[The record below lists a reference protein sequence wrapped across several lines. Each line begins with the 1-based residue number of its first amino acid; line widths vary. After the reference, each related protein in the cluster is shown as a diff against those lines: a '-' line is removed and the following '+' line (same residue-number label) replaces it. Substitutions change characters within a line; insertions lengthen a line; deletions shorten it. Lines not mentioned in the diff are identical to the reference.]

1 MTSFDDLHARRLA
14 SWAQTSERRIP
25 DAEAA
30 ARLIERIG
38 LATLF
43 PASPELPNLFHAY
56 TGDPEARSESAW
68 DSPAGHVYGWRWDLG
83 RAGAAFYTTVV
94 RDRPTWISWALLPA
108 VLRLGADL
116 RPPQE
121 LHERGELSAD
131 ALRLAR
137 ALATAGGV
145 LTTGDLRQAAGFP
158 TGKAQRAAYLK
169 AVLELDSR
177 MLLAKVFSPEDTEMR
192 HALVA
197 VRHPDAVTA
206 ASGLST
212 DEALDRLLDVYL
224 PHAIYAVP
232 AVLAKHLRL
241 PLAPLRAGL
250 ERLVARGAAE
260 PITLPGHREL
270 CYAWAG

>member
-1 MTSFDDLHARRLA
+1 MTLFGDLHARRLA
-14 SWAQTSERRIP
+14 SWGQTPERRIP

-30 ARLIERIG
+30 ARLIERVG

-56 TGDPEARSESAW
+56 TGDPEARTESAW
-68 DSPAGHVYGWRWDLG
+68 DSPAVHVYGWRWDLG
-83 RAGAAFYTTVV
+83 RAEAAFYTTVV

-108 VLRLGADL
+108 VLRLRADL

-121 LHERGELSAD
+121 LYERGELSAD

-145 LTTGDLRQAAGFP
+145 LTTGDLRRAAGFP
-158 TGKAQRAAYLK
+158 TGKAHRAAYLK
-169 AVLELDSR
+169 AVQELDSR

-206 ASGLST
+206 ASKLST
-212 DEALDRLLDVYL
+212 EEALDRLLAAYL

-241 PLAPLRAGL
+241 PPAPLRAGL

-260 PITLPGHREL
+260 PITLPGHREP